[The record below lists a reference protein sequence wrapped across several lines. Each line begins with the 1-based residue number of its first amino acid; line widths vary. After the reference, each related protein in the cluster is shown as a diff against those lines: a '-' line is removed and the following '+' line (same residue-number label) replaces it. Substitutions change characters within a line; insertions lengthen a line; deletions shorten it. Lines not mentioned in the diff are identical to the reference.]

1 MVHSELRFFQL
12 LPDDLVF
19 QVRLSVLQLHQPVF
33 GFWREDALLDG
44 FKDVL
49 HLRGHLLVFGLQC
62 HQKRFVRCL
71 FFQQGKLFF
80 RDKLDIF
87 VCQDL
92 SADIADHKVF
102 QIFLSL
108 CVKLAGLRVFLSGC
122 TFIVAVDLAG
132 A

>member
-1 MVHSELRFFQL
+1 MVHGELRLFQL
-12 LPDDLVF
+12 FPDDPVF
-19 QVRLSVLQLHQPVF
+19 QLRLSAFQLQQPVF
-33 GFWREDALLDG
+33 GLWCDDALLDG

-80 RDKLDIF
+80 CDKLDIF

-92 SADIADHKVF
+92 AADIADNKVF
-102 QIFLSL
+102 QFLFSL
-108 CVKLAGLRVFLSGC
+108 CVQVTGFRILLSRRAFVI
-122 TFIVAVDLAG
+122 TVDLAG